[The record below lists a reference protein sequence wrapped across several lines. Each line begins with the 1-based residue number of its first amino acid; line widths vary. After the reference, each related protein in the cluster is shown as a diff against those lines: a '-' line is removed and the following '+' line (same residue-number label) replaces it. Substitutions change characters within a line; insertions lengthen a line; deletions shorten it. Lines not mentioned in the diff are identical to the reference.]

1 MRFFHARGVTFALA
15 LAISAGEAFGYDG
28 FGPPSLLPLPPVEYP
43 ATQVAH
49 RSNLWQESGPA
60 APAEDLPSPSDATLP
75 TPAAPAIG
83 TGVAPSYDYSAGH
96 GHGAHH
102 GSFSATPDYGVAESC
117 GPFGCGACPNVWY
130 ASGQG
135 LFMTKDFRHG
145 FNTSID
151 DWDSNV
157 VLGNCG
163 CIAGD
168 LVGGFEV
175 TVGRTFC
182 GCQNALEVTYWGLF
196 PGENWKSA
204 YDYDMA
210 GNLDTTLNF
219 SDVDYDDGNGNVG
232 PVQDWYNDSR
242 RHSVVAEY
250 NVNSV
255 EINLLGQ
262 TCGGNILNSCCV
274 NPCGPCLSFGWSAGL
289 RYFQFNER
297 FMFGTDDVDYDWTGA
312 SNEIWYENEVTN
324 DMIGFQLGGELN
336 YRFAKCWSVF
346 VNGKAGVYGNHAT
359 NQQSVYGSNGY
370 ATMNN
375 GAWAGEDFWIESSTT
390 DLAMLAQLDLGVK
403 WQVNCN
409 WSLTAGYRVVG
420 VSGVALY
427 ADQLPTDFSNYD
439 VISDIDTN
447 GSLLLH
453 GGFAGVE
460 FCF

>member
-1 MRFFHARGVTFALA
+1 MRFFHARGVTLALA
-15 LAISAGEAFGYDG
+15 LALGATQAHGYDG

-49 RSNLWQESGPA
+49 RSNLWQDSGPA
-60 APAEDLPSPSDATLP
+60 NAAEELPSPSDATLP
-75 TPAAPAIG
+75 RPAIG
-83 TGVAPSYDYSAGH
+83 TGVAPSQDYAADH
-96 GHGAHH
+96 GQHH
-102 GSFSATPDYGVAESC
+102 GSFSNLPDYGIAESC
-117 GPFGCGACPNVWY
+117 GPFGCGACPSSWY

-135 LFMTKDFRHG
+135 LFMKKDFRHG

-151 DWDSNV
+151 TGTNQV

-182 GCQNALEVTYWGLF
+182 GCSNALEVTYWGLF
-196 PGENWKSA
+196 PGQLWKNA
-204 YDYDMA
+204 YGYDMV
-210 GNLDTTLNF
+210 GDLDTTWNLTDLN
-219 SDVDYDDGNGNVG
+219 YDNGVGDVG
-232 PVQDWYNDSR
+232 PVSDWYNGAQHHAVS
-242 RHSVVAEY
+242 SEY
-250 NVNSV
+250 SINSV

-262 TCGGNILNSCCV
+262 TCGGNILNSCCS
-274 NPCGPCLSFGWSAGL
+274 NPCGPCLSFGWSAGI
-289 RYFQFNER
+289 RYFQFNEK
-297 FMFGTDDVDYDWTGA
+297 FMFGADDWDTVWTG
-312 SNEIWYENEVTN
+312 NGGEVWYENQVTN
-324 DMIGFQLGGELN
+324 DLLGFQLGAELN

-359 NQQSVYGSNGY
+359 NTQGVWGSNGF
-370 ATMNN
+370 ATINN
-375 GAWAGEDFWIESSTT
+375 GGYTGDEYCFTSSTT
-390 DLAMLAQLDLGVK
+390 DLAMLAQIDLGVK
-403 WQVNCN
+403 WQINCN

-427 ADQLPTDFSNYD
+427 ADQIPTDFSNLD
-439 VISDIDTN
+439 VIRDIDTN